1 MSHVTISG
9 AQQFDTSLLVETRMF
24 RRPRTTWI
32 LGTFA
37 IIALACA
44 TFVASSRSRASVLPT
59 LSAPLARMTLPDVP
73 TVTSALAGSVAE
85 LPNQVGIAPSA
96 PAERADAHFD
106 RSWRAPLAGGLL
118 MFPPSFESADG
129 QYDLVLH
136 LNGNTDLVEESYGFA
151 RVNAVIAILNLG
163 VGSGLY
169 EDRFADPAAMR
180 LMLSRAQD
188 VMRARGLKN
197 ARLRRIGLSSWSS
210 GYGGIIKILGHEE
223 FFDRVNAIVLI
234 DSIHCGYD
242 PHSKKLKPD
251 QINPIRKYAEK
262 AVRGDALL
270 TIVHSE
276 IVTYGYHNAHD
287 TTDFVLDWVHTRR
300 RPTREGQP
308 LPTLVAMKNVVP
320 NAYMRPL
327 EPLTEAHQGELHVR
341 GYDGSGPMTHM
352 LHLIQFSTTALP
364 DLVRYWASP
373 KTSNVTSSNASKK

>member
-1 MSHVTISG
+1 MSRHHH
-9 AQQFDTSLLVETRMF
+9 
-24 RRPRTTWI
+24 TTWI
-32 LGTFA
+32 LVA
-37 IIALACA
+37 LAAIALVSG
-44 TFVASSRSRASVLPT
+44 TLVASSRSRASTLPT
-59 LSAPLARMTLPDVP
+59 LSAPLAHVTLPDVVVP
-73 TVTSALAGSVAE
+73 TPPPSASAVALQDHAGTVATAASS
-85 LPNQVGIAPSA
+85 APST
-96 PAERADAHFD
+96 RADAHFD

-151 RVNAVIAILNLG
+151 GVNAVIAILNLG
-163 VGSGLY
+163 VGSGVY
-169 EDRFADPAAMR
+169 EDRFADPAGMR
-180 LMLSRAQD
+180 LMLSRAQN
-188 VMRARGLKN
+188 VMKTRGLKN
-197 ARLRRIGLSSWSS
+197 ARLRRIGLSAWSS
-210 GYGGIIKILGHEE
+210 GYGGIIKILAHDE
-223 FFDRVNAIVLI
+223 FFDRINAIVLI

-276 IVTYGYHNAHD
+276 IATYGYHNAHE
-287 TTDFVLDWVHTRR
+287 TTDFVLDWVNMRR
-300 RPTREGQP
+300 RPTSVEQP

-364 DLVRYWASP
+364 DLVRYWGAS
-373 KTSNVTSSNASKK
+373 KTSDVTSSKASKK